1 MMGSWVREMQE
12 VKKKKEC
19 KPIYDG
25 FMG

>member
-1 MMGSWVREMQE
+1 MGSWVREMQE